1 MVSSLAVLPW
11 YAVRESVADASV
23 VPALTDHV
31 LPAQDVHAVYP
42 SPKLVS
48 TKVIS
53 FIGFVQQALAEDWWR
68 QAP

>member
-1 MVSSLAVLPW
+1 MPW
-11 YAVRESVADASV
+11 YAARESVADASV

-53 FIGFVQQALAEDWWR
+53 FIGFVQQAPTKDIWR
-68 QAP
+68 QTP